1 MTTHYIELNVHLKR
15 EETSHNGLRVLAD
28 ALPLLRTNAPA
39 FMNEKSDLSTYQAI
53 VESSAYRHVRKY
65 ESRTHITERDRPM
78 YMDENETTP
87 HIEPYTKNR
96 GVNKDDMYLV
106 VIPAVL
112 NDKAELNDYMFNH
125 LKTLLI
131 ALFGESNVKINS
143 FEGTNETPIEDLV
156 GTMNI

>member
-1 MTTHYIELNVHLKR
+1 MTTHYIELNVHLKQS
-15 EETSHNGLRVLAD
+15 EISHNGLRVLAD

-39 FMNEKSDLSTYQAI
+39 FIDEKSDMSAYQAI
-53 VESSAYRHVRKY
+53 VESSAYRHVHKY
-65 ESRTHITERDRPM
+65 ESRTHITETDRPM
-78 YMDENETTP
+78 HMDEDETAP
-87 HIEPYTKNR
+87 HIELYTKNR

-112 NDKAELNDYMFNH
+112 KDKAELNDYMFNH

-131 ALFGESNVKINS
+131 ALFGDNIKINS

>member
-15 EETSHNGLRVLAD
+15 EETSRNGLRVLAD
-28 ALPLLRTNAPA
+28 ALPLLRTNAPD
-39 FMNEKSDLSTYQAI
+39 FMVEKSDLSAYQTI
-53 VESSAYRHVRKY
+53 VESSAYRHVHKY
-65 ESRTHITERDRPM
+65 ESRTHITETDRPM
-78 YMDENETTP
+78 HMDEDETAP
-87 HIEPYTKNR
+87 HIELYIKNR

-131 ALFGESNVKINS
+131 ALFGDSIAMINS